1 MFINNYVNSN
11 SKMPYKLSP
20 SSLSLLKECPK
31 CFWLH
36 FNKEV
41 KRPDSIFPSLPS
53 GMDRILKAHFDSFRD
68 KGLLPPELK
77 DLNGEVKLFEDIELL
92 KAWRNNMKGIQWTDK
107 QGNIFRGAVD
117 NLLQKGKK
125 LIVLDYKTRG
135 YPLKDDTAEHYQD
148 QLDIYNLLLRK
159 NGYKTEDYAYL
170 LFYHP
175 SNINENGDVIF
186 NTDLIKMNIKI
197 KNAESIF
204 KKALKVLEADMPKPD
219 EECGFCEWVSLC
231 K

>member
-1 MFINNYVNSN
+1 
-11 SKMPYKLSP
+11 MPYKLSP
-20 SSLSLLKECPK
+20 SSLSLLKECER

-36 FNKEV
+36 FNKGIR
-41 KRPDSIFPSLPS
+41 RPDSIFPSLPS

-68 KGLLPPELK
+68 KGLLPPELEE
-77 DLNGEVKLFEDIELL
+77 LNGKVKLFEDVELL
-92 KAWRNNMKGIQWTDK
+92 KAWRNNLKGIQWTDEN
-107 QGNIFRGAVD
+107 GNIFRGAVD

-135 YPLKDDTAEHYQD
+135 FPLKEDTAEHYQD

-186 NTDLIKMNIKI
+186 HTDLVKMNIKVKSAEVI
-197 KNAESIF
+197 FNNA
-204 KKALKVLEADMPKPD
+204 LRVLEGEMPKAN
-219 EECGFCEWVSLC
+219 EECGFCKWVSLC

>member
-1 MFINNYVNSN
+1 MT
-11 SKMPYKLSP
+11 YKLSP
-20 SSLSLLKECPK
+20 SSLNLLKDCPK

-36 FNKEV
+36 FNKDI

-68 KGLLPPELK
+68 KGLLPPDLEK
-77 DLNGEVKLFEDIELL
+77 LNGHVRLFDNVELL
-92 KAWRNNMKGIQWTDK
+92 KVWRNNLKGIQWIDED
-107 QGNIFRGAVD
+107 GNIFRGAVD
-117 NLLQKGKK
+117 NLLQKDDK

-135 YPLKDDTAEHYQD
+135 YPLKDDTAGHYQD

-159 NGYKTEDYAYL
+159 NSYKTEDYAYL

-175 SNINENGDVIF
+175 SKINENGDVIF
-186 NTDLIKMNIKI
+186 HTDLIKIEISI

-204 KKALKVLEADMPKPD
+204 EEALNVLKGEIPESSQDC
-219 EECGFCEWVSLC
+219 EFCKWVDLC

>member
-1 MFINNYVNSN
+1 
-11 SKMPYKLSP
+11 MPYKLSP
-20 SSLSLLKECPK
+20 SSLSLLKECK
-31 CFWLH
+31 RCFWLH
-36 FNKEV
+36 FNKEI

-68 KGLLPPELK
+68 RGLLPPELK
-77 DLNGEVKLFEDIELL
+77 DLKGEVKLFEDIELL
-92 KAWRNNMKGIQWTDK
+92 KLWRNNLKGIQCIDE
-107 QGNIFRGAVD
+107 QGNLFRGAVD

-135 YPLKDDTAEHYQD
+135 YPLKEDTAGHYQD

-159 NGYKTEDYAYL
+159 NGYKTENYSYL

-186 NTDLIKMNIKI
+186 NTDLVKMNISV
-197 KNAESIF
+197 KNAETIF
-204 KKALKVLEADMPKPD
+204 KKALKVLENEMPKSN
-219 EECGFCEWVSLC
+219 EECGFCEWKSSF
-231 K
+231 